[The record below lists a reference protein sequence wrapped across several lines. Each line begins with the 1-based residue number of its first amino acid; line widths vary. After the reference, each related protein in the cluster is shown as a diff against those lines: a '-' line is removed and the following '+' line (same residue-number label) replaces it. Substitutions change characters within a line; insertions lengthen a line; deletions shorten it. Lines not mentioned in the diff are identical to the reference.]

1 MFEERMLERIL
12 TQKNIVDQA
21 LLEKA
26 IDIKNKEKD
35 ENRPIAKILY
45 DDLGVDREK
54 VLDEIVEYYAI
65 PHIRE
70 IEIDEIKE
78 RIEFISKFLN
88 DELNVKTKDELLRNK
103 AVPFSVVKRHN
114 QRTLKLLTADPL
126 AAELKSIVEKLHFEN
141 VEICYTSEKNIYKI
155 YNEIHKHENELAEL
169 MQSIEYEDEVDASSI
184 HDEELTQQ
192 QLEEIISKSA
202 LTQFVDGL
210 LEEAVREGASD
221 IHIIPINENTT
232 EYKFRIDG
240 DLQTWYTQKG
250 IRPEA
255 ISAVFKDKTK
265 GVNRFEREKAQDGF
279 IQKVVDGQFIRYRV
293 SIIPIVGSS
302 LEFKLESIVIR
313 ILDDRKVIK
322 DLAKLGLLPK
332 ALNDFKK
339 AISSPSGIVII
350 TGPTGSGK
358 STTLVAALYYVMDP
372 RKCVLTVE
380 DPVEYMIEGARQLKI
395 GEKMDFNKAIRAI
408 LRHDPDIVLVGEMR
422 DKETAQIGIKLANT
436 GHLTFSTLHTNDAP
450 SAVSRLFKMGVE
462 PFLIANSINLV
473 MAQRLVKKLCDHC
486 KVEDSNPDPD
496 SLKMLGFSEEE
507 ITSTTFY
514 KPVGCEHCTGGY
526 RGRTAIM
533 EALYFTPEIRREII
547 NSSNNIDEDRLRE
560 VGEKQG
566 MLSLRE
572 AGRQRIMQGIAS
584 VEDILA
590 KTLED

>member
-1 MFEERMLERIL
+1 MLERIL
-12 TQKNIVDQA
+12 TQKNIVDQS
-21 LLEKA
+21 LLDKA
-26 IDIKNKEKD
+26 IEIKNSEKD
-35 ENRPIAKILY
+35 ENRPVAKILY

-54 VLDEIVEYYAI
+54 ILDEIVEYYAI

-70 IEIDEIKE
+70 INIDEIEE
-78 RIEFISKFLN
+78 RLEFISKFLTE
-88 DELNVKTKDELLRNK
+88 ELNVKTKDELLRNK
-103 AVPFSVVKRHN
+103 AVPFSVLKRN
-114 QRTLKLLTADPL
+114 DRRTLKLLTADPL
-126 AAELKSIVEKLHFEN
+126 AIELKSLVEKMHFEN

-169 MQSIEYEDEVDASSI
+169 MQNIEYEDEVDASTLQ
-184 HDEELTQQ
+184 DDDLTQQ

-221 IHIIPINENTT
+221 IHIIPISETVT

-240 DLQTWYTQKG
+240 DLQVWYTQKG

-265 GVNRFEREKAQDGF
+265 GVNRFEREKPQDGF

-302 LEFKLESIVIR
+302 LEYKLESIVIR

-322 DLAKLGLLPK
+322 DLKKLGLLPK
-332 ALNDFKK
+332 ALRDFKK
-339 AISSPSGIVII
+339 AISTPSGIVIV

-358 STTLVAALYYVMDP
+358 STTLVAALYDVMDP

-380 DPVEYMIEGARQLKI
+380 DPVEYLIEGARQLKI
-395 GEKMDFNKAIRAI
+395 GPKMDFNQAIRSI

-422 DKETAQIGIKLANT
+422 DKQTAQIGIKLANT

-473 MAQRLVKKLCDHC
+473 MAQRLVKQLCENC
-486 KVEDSNPDPD
+486 KEEDTDPD
-496 SLKMLGFSEEE
+496 MESLKMLGFNDEE
-507 ITSTTFY
+507 IKETTFY
-514 KPVGCEHCTGGY
+514 KPVGCDKCNAGY
-526 RGRTAIM
+526 KGRTAIM
-533 EALYFTPEIRREII
+533 EALYFHPEIRKEII
-547 NSSNNIDEDRLRE
+547 ACSENIDEDRLRE
-560 VGEKQG
+560 VGMKHG

-572 AGRQRIMQGIAS
+572 AGRTRIMQGIAS

>member
-1 MFEERMLERIL
+1 MLERIL
-12 TQKNIVDQA
+12 AQKNIVDQST
-21 LLEKA
+21 LDKA
-26 IDIKNKEKD
+26 IDIKNSDKN

-45 DDLGVDREK
+45 DDLGIDREK
-54 VLDEIVEYYAI
+54 ILDEIVEYYAI

-70 IEIDEIKE
+70 IDPDEIKE
-78 RIEFISKFLN
+78 RMDFISKFLN
-88 DELNVKTKDELLRNK
+88 EELNVKIKDELLRSK
-103 AVPFSVVKRHN
+103 AIPFSVFKRNN
-114 QRTLKLLTADPL
+114 QRTLRLLTADPL
-126 AAELKSIVEKLHFEN
+126 SPDLKNLVEKLHYEN
-141 VEICYTSEKNIYKI
+141 VEICYTSEKNIFRI
-155 YNEIHKHENELAEL
+155 YNDIHKHENELAEL
-169 MQSIEYEDEVDASSI
+169 MQSIEYADEVDASTLQ
-184 HDEELTQQ
+184 DDELTQQ

-221 IHIIPINENTT
+221 IHIIPVSESVT
-232 EYKFRIDG
+232 EYKFRVDG

-302 LEFKLESIVIR
+302 LEYKLESIVIR

-322 DLAKLGLLPK
+322 DLKKLGLLPK
-332 ALNDFKK
+332 ALRDFKQ
-339 AISSPSGIVII
+339 AISSPSGIVIV

-358 STTLVAALYYVMDP
+358 STTLVAALYDVMDP

-395 GEKMDFNKAIRAI
+395 GPKMNFDAAIRSI

-422 DKETAQIGIKLANT
+422 DKQTAQIGIKLANT

-473 MAQRLVKKLCDHC
+473 MAQRLVKKLCNNC
-486 KVEDSNPDPD
+486 KEVDENPDMEA
-496 SLKMLGFSEEE
+496 LNMLGFTEEE
-507 ITSTTFY
+507 IKESTFY
-514 KPVGCEHCTGGY
+514 SPVGCEKCTGGY
-526 RGRTAIM
+526 KGRTAIM
-533 EALYFTPEIRREII
+533 EALYFHPEIRKEII
-547 NSSNNIDEDRLRE
+547 ACNDNIDEDRLRE
-560 VGEKQG
+560 VGMKHG

-572 AGRQRIMQGIAS
+572 AGRARIMQGVAS
-584 VEDILA
+584 IEDILA

>member
-1 MFEERMLERIL
+1 
-12 TQKNIVDQA
+12 
-21 LLEKA
+21 
-26 IDIKNKEKD
+26 
-35 ENRPIAKILY
+35 
-45 DDLGVDREK
+45 
-54 VLDEIVEYYAI
+54 
-65 PHIRE
+65 
-70 IEIDEIKE
+70 
-78 RIEFISKFLN
+78 
-88 DELNVKTKDELLRNK
+88 
-103 AVPFSVVKRHN
+103 
-114 QRTLKLLTADPL
+114 
-126 AAELKSIVEKLHFEN
+126 
-141 VEICYTSEKNIYKI
+141 
-155 YNEIHKHENELAEL
+155 LAEL
-169 MQSIEYEDEVDASSI
+169 MQSIEYADEVDASTLQ
-184 HDEELTQQ
+184 DDELTQQ

-221 IHIIPINENTT
+221 IHIIPVSESVT
-232 EYKFRIDG
+232 EYKFRVDG

-302 LEFKLESIVIR
+302 LEYKLESIVIR

-322 DLAKLGLLPK
+322 DLKKLGLLPK
-332 ALNDFKK
+332 ALRDFKQ
-339 AISSPSGIVII
+339 AISSPSGIVIV

-358 STTLVAALYYVMDP
+358 STTLVAALYDVMDP

-395 GEKMDFNKAIRAI
+395 GPKMNFDAAIRSI

-422 DKETAQIGIKLANT
+422 DKQTAQIGIKLANT

-473 MAQRLVKKLCDHC
+473 MAQRLVKKLCNNC
-486 KVEDSNPDPD
+486 KEVDENPDMEA
-496 SLKMLGFSEEE
+496 LNMLGFTEEE
-507 ITSTTFY
+507 IKESTFY
-514 KPVGCEHCTGGY
+514 SPVGCEKCTGGY
-526 RGRTAIM
+526 KGRTAIM
-533 EALYFTPEIRREII
+533 EALYFHPEIRKEII
-547 NSSNNIDEDRLRE
+547 ACNDNIDEDRLRE
-560 VGEKQG
+560 VGMKHG

-572 AGRQRIMQGIAS
+572 AGRARIMQGVAS
-584 VEDILA
+584 IEDILA